1 MGAGKLNQYDVIIAG
16 AGSIGVPTA
25 MVLGEMGVKTLVL
38 DMNPSP
44 GQGENKHAIGGIRAT
59 HSNPAKI
66 ETCLRS
72 LEIFSTWE
80 NLHGDDIEWLE
91 GGYLFPAYREQEEK
105 SLKKILPTQK
115 NHGLNI
121 DYVKPERI
129 QEIVPGINPK
139 GLRGGTFSP
148 NDGSASPLLAI
159 NAFYRYAVGLG
170 VEFRFNEKVVSIQ
183 IKNGRIKG
191 IETDVSAYQAPVV
204 IDSAGPFS
212 PALCRTAGVDM
223 SMTPDSHEGAIT
235 EPVQP
240 FFSTMVVDLRPGPGS
255 SNCYFYQNRHG
266 QVIFCLTPNP
276 LIVGLDKRETSAF
289 LPQIGAL
296 MIRLIPRL
304 RHIRV
309 RRVWR
314 GLYPMSPDG
323 SPMVGWNQN
332 LNGLF
337 HATGMCG
344 QGFMLGPG
352 IAEVIAR
359 IITDQTTKTDKMILE
374 TFSPDRDFRIKEAL
388 K

>member
-1 MGAGKLNQYDVIIAG
+1 MNQYDVIIAG

-72 LEIFSTWE
+72 LDIFSTWE
-80 NLHGDDIEWLE
+80 DLHGDDIEWLE
-91 GGYLFPAYREQEEK
+91 GGYLFPAYREVEEK
-105 SLKKILPTQK
+105 SLKGILPDQK
-115 NHGLNI
+115 QHGLNI
-121 DYVKPERI
+121 DYVEPARV

-159 NAFYRYAVGLG
+159 NAFYRHAVRLG
-170 VEFRFNEKVVSIQ
+170 VKFRFNEEILAIQ
-183 IKNGRIKG
+183 TEKDRIKG
-191 IETDVSAYQAPVV
+191 VKTDMSTYQAPVI

-212 PALCRTAGVDM
+212 QALCRTAGVDIPM
-223 SMTPDSHEGAIT
+223 MPDSHEGAIT
-235 EPVQP
+235 EPVQS

-266 QVIFCLTPNP
+266 QVIFCLTPKP
-276 LIVGLDKRETSAF
+276 LIVGLDKRETSTF

-314 GLYPMSPDG
+314 GLYPMTPDG

-359 IITDQTTKTDKMILE
+359 TITDQTTKTDKMIIE
-374 TFSPDRDFRIKEAL
+374 IFSPDRDFRVKEAL

>member
-1 MGAGKLNQYDVIIAG
+1 MGRMNKFDVIIAG

-25 MVLGEMGVKTLVL
+25 MVLGEMKVRTLVL

-80 NLHGDDIEWLE
+80 DLHGDDIEWLE
-91 GGYLFPAYREQEEK
+91 GGYLFPVYREYEEK

-115 NHGLNI
+115 NHRLNI

-159 NAFYRYAVGLG
+159 NAFYRHAVRLG
-170 VEFRFNEKVVSIQ
+170 VKFRFKEKIISIQ
-183 IKNGRIKG
+183 TENGRTKG
-191 IETDVSAYQAPVV
+191 VQTDVATYQAPVI

-212 PALCRTAGVDM
+212 QALCRTAGVDIPM
-223 SMTPDSHEGAIT
+223 MPDSHEGAIT

-276 LIVGLDKRETSAF
+276 LIVGLDKGETSAF

-296 MIRLIPRL
+296 MIRMIPRL

-314 GLYPMSPDG
+314 GLYPMTPDG
-323 SPMVGWNQN
+323 SPIVGWNRN
-332 LNGLF
+332 LEGLF

-352 IAEVIAR
+352 VAEVIAR
-359 IITDQTTKTDKMILE
+359 TLTSQNRGTDEMILE
-374 TFSPDRDFRIKEAL
+374 TFSPDRDFQRPEAL

>member
-1 MGAGKLNQYDVIIAG
+1 MNKYDVILAG

-25 MVLGEMGVKTLVL
+25 MILGEMGVKTLVL

-44 GQGENKHAIGGIRAT
+44 GQGENKHAIGGVRAT

-66 ETCLRS
+66 EVCLRS
-72 LEIFSTWE
+72 LEVFSAWE
-80 NLHGDDIEWLE
+80 DLHGDDIEWLE
-91 GGYLFPAYREQEEK
+91 GGYLFPVYSGHEEK
-105 SLKKILPTQK
+105 SLKNILPTQK

-121 DYVKPERI
+121 DYVKPETI
-129 QEIVPGINPK
+129 KEIVPGINSK

-159 NAFYRYAVGLG
+159 NAFYRHAVRLG
-170 VEFRFNEKVVSIQ
+170 VEFRFNERVETL
-183 IKNGRIKG
+183 RIEKDRITG
-191 IETDVSAYQAPVV
+191 VKTDITAYQAPVV

-212 PALCRTAGVDM
+212 QALCRTAGVDIPM
-223 SMTPDSHEGAIT
+223 MPDSHEGAIT

-240 FFSTMVVDLRPGPGS
+240 FFSTMVVDLRPGSGS

-266 QVIFCLTPNP
+266 QVIFCLTPKP

-289 LPQIGAL
+289 LPQISAL

-314 GLYPMSPDG
+314 GLYPMTPDG
-323 SPMVGWNQN
+323 SPIVGWNQN
-332 LNGLF
+332 LEGLF

-359 IITDQTTKTDKMILE
+359 TITAQNTETDEMILE
-374 TFSPDRDFRIKEAL
+374 TFSPGRDFGGQEAL

>member
-1 MGAGKLNQYDVIIAG
+1 MEAGKLNQYDVIIAG

-80 NLHGDDIEWLE
+80 DLNGDDIEWLE
-91 GGYLFPAYREQEEK
+91 GGYLFPVYREQEEK
-105 SLKKILPTQK
+105 SLKKILPIQK

-121 DYVKPERI
+121 DYVEPERV

-139 GLRGGTFSP
+139 ELRGGTFSP
-148 NDGSASPLLAI
+148 NDGSASPLLAV
-159 NAFYRYAVGLG
+159 NAFYRHAVRLG
-170 VEFRFNEKVVSIQ
+170 VKFRFNEEILAIQ
-183 IKNGRIKG
+183 TEKNRIKG
-191 IETDVSAYQAPVV
+191 VKTDISTYQAPVI
-204 IDSAGPFS
+204 IDSAGPCS
-212 PALCRTAGVDM
+212 QALCRTAGVDIP
-223 SMTPDSHEGAIT
+223 MTPDSHEGAIT

-304 RHIRV
+304 RNIRV

-314 GLYPMSPDG
+314 GLYPMTPDG
-323 SPMVGWNQN
+323 SPVVGWNQN

-359 IITDQTTKTDKMILE
+359 TITDQNTETDHMILE
-374 TFSPDRDFRIKEAL
+374 TFSPGRDFRVKEAL

>member
-1 MGAGKLNQYDVIIAG
+1 MEAGTLNQYDVIIAG

-38 DMNPSP
+38 DMKPSP

-80 NLHGDDIEWLE
+80 DLNGDDIEWLE
-91 GGYLFPAYREQEEK
+91 GGYLFPVYREEEEK
-105 SLKKILPTQK
+105 SLKKILPIQK

-121 DYVKPERI
+121 DYVEPERV

-148 NDGSASPLLAI
+148 NDGSASPLLAV
-159 NAFYRYAVGLG
+159 NAFYRHAVRLG
-170 VEFRFNEKVVSIQ
+170 VKFRFNEEILAIQ
-183 IKNGRIKG
+183 TEKNRIKG
-191 IETDVSAYQAPVV
+191 VKTDISTYQAPVI
-204 IDSAGPFS
+204 IDSAGPCS
-212 PALCRTAGVDM
+212 QALCRTAGVDIP
-223 SMTPDSHEGAIT
+223 MTPDSHEGAIT

-266 QVIFCLTPNP
+266 QVIFCLTPKP

-323 SPMVGWNQN
+323 APVVGWNQN

-359 IITDQTTKTDKMILE
+359 TITDQNTETDPMILE
-374 TFSPDRDFRIKEAL
+374 TFSTGRDFRVKEAL